1 MQLAKP
7 VLHKTAFFKPL
18 LSLTVGCTLIA
29 GTFAPAAWAAEDTIQ
44 IGVPMELSGR
54 FVTFGT
60 SGKRGIE
67 MAVDAFKG
75 RVANK
80 KIEILLRDV
89 QSDAQVTVQVMND
102 LIGQKKVNLLLGP
115 ISSAMVS
122 AAIPA
127 WRQGKPLWI
136 VHGSTTSRTEEEVG
150 AEPRFFHT
158 FPYVYH
164 YQAAMSA
171 ALKQALG
178 PGKTAAILYAD
189 DAYGRAGLP
198 AAKKYFA
205 EAGFKLGSEELVRAG
220 AADMNPVLQ
229 KIRFSKPDVLINVL
243 QTNDLATLA
252 KQIRIAGLE
261 TPYLTDGTDIFFEE
275 WQKAVGE
282 AQEGWIGVAGYF
294 PGMTRLASSDH
305 PDLFPSLSDWE
316 ARFRQRYNAA
326 PAYIDIG
333 AYCAMGM
340 LLLAVDKAGSD
351 DPDKVAAE
359 LKKLDVQTL
368 IGRGRFMPPPS
379 GPLNQAF
386 QDLMVAQRQGG
397 KNVIVYP
404 KDVATGKLIPRSV
417 K

>member
-1 MQLAKP
+1 MQI
-7 VLHKTAFFKPL
+7 VKTLPRKTSLLKPL
-18 LSLTVGCTLIA
+18 LRLTLGCTLIA
-29 GTFAPAAWAAEDTIQ
+29 GAFAPAARAADDTIQ

-60 SGKRGIE
+60 SGKRGVE

-75 RVANK
+75 RVAKK

-89 QSDAQVTVQVMND
+89 QSDPQVVVQVMND
-102 LIGQKKVNLLLGP
+102 LVTQKKVNLLIGP
-115 ISSAMVS
+115 IASAMVS

-127 WRQGKPLWI
+127 WRQGKPVWI
-136 VHGSTTSRTEEEVG
+136 AHGSSTTQTEEEVG

-164 YQAAMSA
+164 YHASMSA

-198 AAKKYFA
+198 AAKKYLT
-205 EAGFKLGSEELVRAG
+205 EAGFKIGSEELVRAG

-229 KIRFSKPDVLINVL
+229 KIRFAKPDVLVNIL

-252 KQIRIAGLE
+252 KQIRIAALP
-261 TPYLTDGTDIFFEE
+261 TPYLTDGIDIFIEE

-282 AQEGWIGVAGYF
+282 AQEGWIGVAGYYS
-294 PGMTRLASSDH
+294 GMTRPASKDR
-305 PDLFPSLSDWE
+305 PDLFPSLADWE
-316 ARFRQRYNAA
+316 AKFHQRYNVA
-326 PAYIDIG
+326 PLYLDVG
-333 AYCAMGM
+333 AYCATAM
-340 LLLAVDKAGSD
+340 LLMAVDKAGSD
-351 DPDKVAAE
+351 NPDKVAAE

-368 IGRGRFMPPPS
+368 LGRGRFIPTPS
-379 GPLNQAF
+379 GTLNQAF
-386 QDLMVAQRQGG
+386 QDLMVVQRQGG

-404 KDVATGKLIPRSV
+404 NEVATGKLIPRSV

>member
-1 MQLAKP
+1 MRLTKPTVHNAAFLKP
-7 VLHKTAFFKPL
+7 VLSLALGCL
-18 LSLTVGCTLIA
+18 LSVGAYT
-29 GTFAPAAWAAEDTIQ
+29 PAAHAADDTIQ

-54 FVTFGT
+54 FVAFGT
-60 SGKRGIE
+60 SGKRGVE

-89 QSDAQVTVQVMND
+89 QSDAQVTVQVLND
-102 LIGQKKVNLLLGP
+102 LIAQKKVNLLIGP

-127 WRQGKPLWI
+127 WRQGKPIWI
-136 VHGSTTSRTEEEVG
+136 SHGSTTPRTEEEVG

-158 FPYVYH
+158 FPYSYH

-171 ALKQALG
+171 GLKQALG
-178 PGKTAAILYAD
+178 SGKTAAILYAD
-189 DAYGRAGLP
+189 DAYGRAALP
-198 AAKKYFA
+198 AAKKYFS
-205 EAGFKLGSEELVRAG
+205 EAGFKLGVEELVRSG

-229 KIRFSKPDVLINVL
+229 KIRFSKPDVLINLV
-243 QTNDLATLA
+243 QTTDLATLA

-261 TPYLTDGTDIFFEE
+261 TPYLTDGVDIFIEE
-275 WQKAVGE
+275 WQKAVGD

-294 PGMTRLASSDH
+294 PGLTRPASKDR
-305 PDLFPSLSDWE
+305 PDLFPSLAEWE
-316 ARFRQRYNAA
+316 AKFRQRYNAA
-326 PAYIDIG
+326 PAYLDVG
-333 AYCAMGM
+333 AYSATIM

-351 DPDKVAAE
+351 DPEKVAIE

-368 IGRGRFMPPPS
+368 LGRGHFTPTPS
-379 GPLNQAF
+379 GTMNQAF
-386 QDLMVAQRQGG
+386 QDLMVVQRQGG

-404 KDVATGKLIPRSV
+404 NDLANGKLIPRTA